1 MKKLYTLILIIATA
15 MQVSCSDDN
24 KMSIVTPADESENAA
39 LAPAHTFPKDDG
51 STELNGINGKK
62 AYDLL
67 VKAGPSVGN
76 TISYIEIASNEY
88 IEIAQYTSNLVKD
101 CKTAEEKY
109 LKIFNWLT
117 SNIKY
122 TYGVSNN
129 AYPVFKSKK
138 GICQGYANLLK
149 VMLHTQNIPCV
160 NVNGTIPEGGHAWN
174 YVYYNDKWYCSD
186 PTNGIRYAADEY
198 AKRSNFSP
206 TMFEVTL
213 FEDEYCTYGF
223 YEGHLNVNSIKSG
236 NSSVVIPYSAGGFK
250 VTMLNPRT
258 GSGDVTELYI
268 GTNITTLGENVIG
281 LESGTPMLENI
292 YVDPENSSLES
303 FSNVVYTK
311 NKNNYSIIVAAP
323 ATKFIELKPI
333 PSFDKESKIK
343 NLKYLETI
351 TFVPGTEKIGDWT
364 VENCPMLHTAY
375 IAPET
380 IVNKNAFKGTAAN
393 FQIIR
398 GNFTNIPQIKM

>member
-15 MQVSCSDDN
+15 LQYSCSDDN
-24 KMSIVTPADESENAA
+24 KMSISLPNDETTNAA
-39 LAPAHTFPKDDG
+39 LAPALSFPKDDG
-51 STELNGINGKK
+51 AISLSGINGKK

-67 VKAGPSVGN
+67 VKAGSKVGN
-76 TISYIEIASNEY
+76 TIDYIEIASNEY

-109 LKIFNWLT
+109 LKIFNWVA

-122 TYGVSNN
+122 TFGVSNN
-129 AYPVFKSKK
+129 AYPVFKSKQ

-174 YVYYNDKWYCSD
+174 YVYYNNKWYCSD
-186 PTNGIRYAADEY
+186 PTNSIRYAADEY
-198 AKRSNFSP
+198 SKHSNFNP
-206 TMFEVTL
+206 TMFEVNL
-213 FEDEYCTYGF
+213 FEDEYCTYSF

-250 VTMLNPRT
+250 VTMLNPRKE
-258 GSGDVTELYI
+258 SNDVTELYI
-268 GTNITTLGENVIG
+268 GTNIESLGESVIS
-281 LESGTPMLENI
+281 LESRTPMLENI
-292 YVDPENSSLES
+292 YVDPESSTLES
-303 FSNVVYTK
+303 FSNVVYAK
-311 NKNNYSIIVAAP
+311 NSYNMIMAAP

-333 PSFDKESKIK
+333 PYFDKTCKLR
-343 NLKYLETI
+343 NLKYLETL
-351 TFVPGTEKIGDWT
+351 TFVPGTKSIGAWT
-364 VENCPMLHTAY
+364 VESCPMLHTVY

-380 IVNKNAFKGTAAN
+380 EVNKYSFVDTAEN